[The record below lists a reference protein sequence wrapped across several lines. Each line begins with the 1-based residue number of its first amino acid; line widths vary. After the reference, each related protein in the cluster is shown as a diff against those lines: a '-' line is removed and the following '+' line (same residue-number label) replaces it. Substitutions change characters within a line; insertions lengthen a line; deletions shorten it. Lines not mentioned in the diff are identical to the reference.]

1 MEVLM
6 LKKLL
11 ITTAVSGLM
20 ISSAFAQSTMSPSS
34 PSASSPSSSSSASDT
49 SSKGSA
55 SSASIISTQKPDQW
69 LASKFKGT
77 DVLGP
82 DNAKVGDVSDILFT
96 KDGKIDAYLVSVG
109 GFLGVGTK
117 DIALAPSQF
126 QVVPGDNNSAD
137 KLKISMTKDQLKEA
151 QNFQTYNSS
160 RTTTGASS
168 GGSSSGMAGSTGSA
182 GGSAGSSGSTRSN
195 SPAQ

>member
-1 MEVLM
+1 M

-34 PSASSPSSSSSASDT
+34 PSATSPSSSSSAADS
-49 SSKGSA
+49 SASKGSA
-55 SSASIISTQKPDQW
+55 SSAAIISSQKPDQW

-82 DNAKVGDVSDILFT
+82 DNAKVGDVTDILFT

-117 DIALAPSQF
+117 DVALAPSQF

-151 QNFQTYNSS
+151 QNFQAYNSS

-168 GGSSSGMAGSTGSA
+168 GSTSA
-182 GGSAGSSGSTRSN
+182 TGSAGSSGSTRSN
-195 SPAQ
+195 SSAQ